1 MYRKIIAQE
10 GQEQQNV
17 TRLVQVKPQGKKM
30 MFSTSSHQM
39 SIQGI
44 LAGRKHLSFHIQ
56 KISFTV

>member
-1 MYRKIIAQE
+1 MYRKITAQE

-17 TRLVQVKPQGKKM
+17 TRLVQVKPQDKKM
-30 MFSTSSHQM
+30 MFCKSLHQM

-56 KISFTV
+56 KISLMV